1 MCLTFANDDHSVNRP
16 PKDYLIEILS
26 HSYNNPNVIVRYS
39 LLPPPPPLPLHYL
52 LLVLVC
58 DVVCFHYLF

>member
-39 LLPPPPPLPLHYL
+39 LLPPPPPPSPP
-52 LLVLVC
+52 LLVASFGL
-58 DVVCFHYLF
+58 